1 MQEEL
6 ENKSVSLAIK
16 TTKLTAKGLA
26 VAMRFML
33 RQIQKERDKPGEM
46 SLKQL
51 SKGGS
56 LSEVEVTD
64 NNIKSFDPVARKY
77 GIHYTLRKDS
87 ASEPPTWHVF
97 FRAKEADSMTA
108 AFKEFSNKVLNRE
121 KEKDKLSVRE
131 TMKDFREKI
140 AHAVKD
146 ITKHKHRGGP
156 EL

>member
-16 TTKLTAKGLA
+16 TTKFTAMGFA
-26 VAMRFML
+26 VAMRLML

-64 NNIKSFDPVARKY
+64 NSIKSFDPVARKY

-87 ASEPPTWHVF
+87 ALHGTFSSEQRKRTP
-97 FRAKEADSMTA
+97 
-108 AFKEFSNKVLNRE
+108 
-121 KEKDKLSVRE
+121 
-131 TMKDFREKI
+131 
-140 AHAVKD
+140 
-146 ITKHKHRGGP
+146 
-156 EL
+156 

>member
-26 VAMRFML
+26 AAMRFML